1 MYIFLRSLKDI
12 AGGKQMIRK
21 VNINELEKGMYV
33 SGFEKEGAAN
43 ALFFMN
49 SLLVRN
55 KRDLEKFLS
64 YGYRSAYVVVD
75 EPDEVSMP
83 DKRHWGGH
91 GDADGLESGQGEK
104 GCPEEGPLEADAFE
118 GAGPEY
124 VERDT
129 EKGRSAGV
137 VDVSDESDLKQ
148 EAHQRCKDGAEE
160 NFRHKAAPGSTPEIK
175 NVVEF
180 SEEIKA
186 AKTIRSEAEG
196 LAREFMTAA
205 HLKDGIDTDRVNTT
219 VEKMV
224 ESILRN
230 GDALTSLVR
239 IKSADDYTFSHC
251 VNVAV
256 LAVTIGR
263 QLGLSK
269 SELYDLGVGAML
281 HDVGKALV
289 SQEVLKKPG
298 PLTSREFDEIKRH
311 AELSAELL
319 ARTEGIEEDAVSAA
333 LQHHEKFDGTGY
345 PHQLAGEEIHLY
357 ARIMA
362 VADAYDAMTSNRV
375 YQKKLQ
381 PDIVL
386 QKMYIWKDANFE
398 STLVERLIKC
408 LGIYPIGTVVELN
421 TGEIAVVKSTNHS
434 NPLQPTLL
442 LLFDE
447 DRAQVPEPYEVDL
460 RNEVARWVVRSHDP
474 NKLGVKID
482 PIIA

>member
-1 MYIFLRSLKDI
+1 MHIFLRSLKDI

-49 SLLVRN
+49 SLLVRS
-55 KRDLEKFLS
+55 KGDLEKFLS

-75 EPDEVSMP
+75 EPDEGSMP
-83 DKRHWGGH
+83 DKRHWH
-91 GDADGLESGQGEK
+91 GDADGIESGQRST
-104 GCPEEGPLEADAFE
+104 GCPEEEPMEGGDAVCSSPDAD
-118 GAGPEY
+118 GAG
-124 VERDT
+124 
-129 EKGRSAGV
+129 G
-137 VDVSDESDLKQ
+137 VDVSDESTLKQ
-148 EAHQRCKDGAEE
+148 DAHQRGTKGAEE
-160 NFRHKAAPGSTPEIK
+160 NFRAEPGSTPEIQ
-175 NVVEF
+175 NMVEF

-186 AKTIRSEAEG
+186 AKTIRSEAES

-224 ESILRN
+224 ESIFRN
-230 GDALTSLVR
+230 RDALTSLVR
-239 IKSADDYTFSHC
+239 IKSADDYTFTHC

-256 LAVTIGR
+256 LAVTLGR
-263 QLGLSK
+263 QMGLAK
-269 SELYDLGVGAML
+269 SELHDLGVGAIL

-289 SQEVLKKPG
+289 SQKVLKKPG
-298 PLTSREFDEIKRH
+298 PLTDREFDEMKHHTELGAEHLSGTRGIK
-311 AELSAELL
+311 
-319 ARTEGIEEDAVSAA
+319 EEAITVA

-345 PHQLAGEEIHLY
+345 PHRLAGNDIHLY
-357 ARIMA
+357 ARISA
-362 VADAYDAMTSNRV
+362 VADVYDAMTSNRV
-375 YQKKLQ
+375 YQRKLQ
-381 PDIVL
+381 PDIAL
-386 QKMYIWKDANFE
+386 QKMYIWRDVSFE
-398 STLVERLIKC
+398 SEHVERLIKC

-447 DRAQVPEPYEVDL
+447 DGCQVPEPYETDL
-460 RNEVARWVVRSHDP
+460 RNEVARWVVNSRDP